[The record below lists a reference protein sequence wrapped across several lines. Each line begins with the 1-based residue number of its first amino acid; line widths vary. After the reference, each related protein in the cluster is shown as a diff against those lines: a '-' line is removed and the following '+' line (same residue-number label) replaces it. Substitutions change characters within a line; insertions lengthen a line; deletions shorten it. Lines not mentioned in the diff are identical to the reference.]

1 MQSINGYDLKKPRKT
16 IKQQMVFEFLKR
28 IFYVLLQ
35 WFDANIK
42 FSVLVLVC

>member
-1 MQSINGYDLKKPRKT
+1 MSCVSLMQSINGYDLKKPRKT

-35 WFDANIK
+35 
-42 FSVLVLVC
+42 